1 MGLHD
6 MMEIEDPELLSYIP
20 DYRINLISPYSISDI
35 SLDQFHT
42 SLREVLLFIKY
53 SKDKNRLRKIV
64 AADPHFLSVDRKAGQ
79 VIKILTGSDF
89 EIREE
94 EEKIDMCKALEDPKE
109 EGRQE
114 GRQDGIR
121 KIILKILAKN
131 QFSYEE
137 IADMTEM
144 SVEEIMEIE
153 RAGAG
158 QQ

>member
-1 MGLHD
+1 MRICGLK
-6 MMEIEDPELLSYIP
+6 LG
-20 DYRINLISPYSISDI
+20 
-35 SLDQFHT
+35 
-42 SLREVLLFIKY
+42 IK
-53 SKDKNRLRKIV
+53 S
-64 AADPHFLSVDRKAGQ
+64 KAGQ

-94 EEKIDMCKALEDPKE
+94 EEKIDMCKALEDLKE

-144 SVEEIMEIE
+144 SVEEIMEID
-153 RAGAG
+153 RSAAG

>member
-1 MGLHD
+1 MRICGLK
-6 MMEIEDPELLSYIP
+6 LG
-20 DYRINLISPYSISDI
+20 
-35 SLDQFHT
+35 
-42 SLREVLLFIKY
+42 IK
-53 SKDKNRLRKIV
+53 S
-64 AADPHFLSVDRKAGQ
+64 KAGQ

-94 EEKIDMCKALEDPKE
+94 EKIDMCKALEDLKE
-109 EGRQE
+109 EGRQEGWQE

-121 KIILKILAKN
+121 KLILKILAKN

-144 SVEEIMEIE
+144 SVEEIMEID
-153 RAGAG
+153 RSAAG

>member
-1 MGLHD
+1 MRICGLK
-6 MMEIEDPELLSYIP
+6 LG
-20 DYRINLISPYSISDI
+20 
-35 SLDQFHT
+35 
-42 SLREVLLFIKY
+42 IK
-53 SKDKNRLRKIV
+53 S
-64 AADPHFLSVDRKAGQ
+64 KAGQ

-94 EEKIDMCKALEDPKE
+94 EEKIDMCKALEDLKE

-121 KIILKILAKN
+121 KLILKILAKN

-144 SVEEIMEIE
+144 SVEEIMEID
-153 RAGAG
+153 RSAAG

>member
-1 MGLHD
+1 M
-6 MMEIEDPELLSYIP
+6 
-20 DYRINLISPYSISDI
+20 
-35 SLDQFHT
+35 DQFHT

-94 EEKIDMCKALEDPKE
+94 EEKIDMCKALEDLKE

-158 QQ
+158 RQ

>member
-1 MGLHD
+1 MRICGLK
-6 MMEIEDPELLSYIP
+6 LG
-20 DYRINLISPYSISDI
+20 
-35 SLDQFHT
+35 
-42 SLREVLLFIKY
+42 IK
-53 SKDKNRLRKIV
+53 S
-64 AADPHFLSVDRKAGQ
+64 KAGQ

-94 EEKIDMCKALEDPKE
+94 EEKIDMCKALEDLKE

-114 GRQDGIR
+114 GWQVGRQDVIR
-121 KIILKILAKN
+121 KLILKILAKN

-144 SVEEIMEIE
+144 SVEEIMEID
-153 RAGAG
+153 RSAAG